1 MSQNELTKCF
11 RESMGWM
18 EREDLMR
25 CIDADTT
32 GAVRVSLGWATNFDD
47 VYRFLDVADGLV
59 S

>member
-1 MSQNELTKCF
+1 
-11 RESMGWM
+11 M

-32 GAVRVSLGWATNFDD
+32 GAVRVSLGWATNFAD
-47 VYRFLDVADGLV
+47 VYRFLDVANGLV

>member
-1 MSQNELTKCF
+1 
-11 RESMGWM
+11 MGWM

-32 GAVRVSLGWATNFDD
+32 GAVRVSLGWATNFAD
-47 VYRFLDVADGLV
+47 VYRFLDVANGLV